1 MLSSKIQMLSPILL
15 ETCSIT
21 SYQPIYPKENLS
33 KKEFKETNENAVISD
48 KNKNGNNVFYI
59 SGDSMIKHVNGRNVS
74 ASMNVK

>member
-1 MLSSKIQMLSPILL
+1 MLSPILL
-15 ETCSIT
+15 KTCSIT
-21 SYQPIYPKENLS
+21 SYQLIYPKENLS